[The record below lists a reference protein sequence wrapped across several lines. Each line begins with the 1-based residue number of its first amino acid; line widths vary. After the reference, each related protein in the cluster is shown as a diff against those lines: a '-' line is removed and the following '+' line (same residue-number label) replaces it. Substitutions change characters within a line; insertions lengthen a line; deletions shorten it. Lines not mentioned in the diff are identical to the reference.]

1 VRTPVFSKIAL
12 RWSWAATD
20 PAREAS
26 GLAAWWATQTNG
38 IVSPEER
45 EAKAAELA
53 DYLARDE
60 MPEEAPTAEEAL
72 DDAEVFVEIK
82 TSRFL
87 AALGLPVPED
97 LPQ

>member
-1 VRTPVFSKIAL
+1 VVGHPDEGIA
-12 RWSWAATD
+12 
-20 PAREAS
+20 
-26 GLAAWWATQTNG
+26 
-38 IVSPEER
+38 SPEQR

-60 MPEEAPTAEEAL
+60 IPEEAPTAEEAL

-87 AALGLPVPED
+87 TALGLPIPED
-97 LPQ
+97 LPR